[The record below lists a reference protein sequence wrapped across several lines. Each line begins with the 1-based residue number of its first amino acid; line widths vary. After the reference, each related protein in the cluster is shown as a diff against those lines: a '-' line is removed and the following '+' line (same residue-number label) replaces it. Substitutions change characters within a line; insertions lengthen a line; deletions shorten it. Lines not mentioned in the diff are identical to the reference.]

1 MLAQTLIFIVSALG
15 DLFAFALITRFL
27 LQWVRAPA
35 RNQLSEF
42 VAALTN
48 FIVIPARRIVPGLW
62 GLDLATLL
70 LALLTEALKLWLML
84 EIKGAQPGAAAG
96 AVAGFLWWNA
106 APARIFM
113 GDVGALGLGSA
124 LALLA
129 LTTDTQLLLPLICGI
144 NVMEIGSVAVQMGVF
159 KATGGRRRLFR
170 LSPIHHHFEMAGWPE
185 TTVIIRFWIISGLF
199 VSISVA
205 LFVVDFT
212 RRAD

>member
-84 EIKGAQPGAAAG
+84 EIKGAQSGGSA
-96 AVAGFLWWNA
+96 
-106 APARIFM
+106 
-113 GDVGALGLGSA
+113 VGAIMAALFA
-124 LALLA
+124 LAAIHIAQLVVYLVMGA
-129 LTTDTQLLLPLICGI
+129 LILQAILSWVNPYSPIAPILNSVTRPFLRPFQRVIPLIA
-144 NVMEIGSVAVQMGVF
+144 NVD
-159 KATGGRRRLFR
+159 
-170 LSPIHHHFEMAGWPE
+170 LSPLA
-185 TTVIIRFWIISGLF
+185 
-199 VSISVA
+199 A
-205 LFVVDFT
+205 LLVCQLILAVPLT
-212 RRAD
+212 WLEANLGRLL

>member
-84 EIKGAQPGAAAG
+84 EIKGAQSGGSA
-96 AVAGFLWWNA
+96 
-106 APARIFM
+106 
-113 GDVGALGLGSA
+113 VGAIMAALFA
-124 LALLA
+124 LAAIHIAQLVVYLVMGA
-129 LTTDTQLLLPLICGI
+129 LILQAILSWVNPYSPIAPILNSVTRPFLRPFQRVIPLIA
-144 NVMEIGSVAVQMGVF
+144 NVD
-159 KATGGRRRLFR
+159 
-170 LSPIHHHFEMAGWPE
+170 LSPLAALLVCQLILAVPLTWLEANLGRLLWPAPVVRGGN
-185 TTVIIRFWIISGLF
+185 TTRCAAKSH
-199 VSISVA
+199 
-205 LFVVDFT
+205 
-212 RRAD
+212 

>member
-15 DLFAFALITRFL
+15 DFFAFALITRFL

-96 AVAGFLWWNA
+96 AVMA
-106 APARIFM
+106 ALFALAAIHISQLVVYLVM
-113 GDVGALGLGSA
+113 GALILQAVLSWVNPYSPIA
-124 LALLA
+124 PILNTVTRPFLRPFQRIIPLIANVDLSPLAALLVC
-129 LTTDTQLLLPLICGI
+129 QLILAVPLAWLEANLGRLL
-144 NVMEIGSVAVQMGVF
+144 
-159 KATGGRRRLFR
+159 
-170 LSPIHHHFEMAGWPE
+170 
-185 TTVIIRFWIISGLF
+185 
-199 VSISVA
+199 
-205 LFVVDFT
+205 
-212 RRAD
+212 